1 MLGQKNKTH
10 IVVGKDLALL
20 TSSQTRA
27 DLAAGKI
34 GVFKNGVST
43 ATTDALA
50 AGDSFKVVY
59 MNVDSKIIES
69 PVYNYSQLKQ
79 KNAVNYAAGTEQ
91 KSYVGYNGT
100 TGSITAA
107 NSDIYHIHLVR
118 KDWSS
123 TWGEHANVK
132 LVAAYESDA
141 TATQTEIADA
151 LVTNAARTLLNE
163 KQKSG
168 TTVTKVGRINAA
180 TVTAANDLVNNATVV
195 NGSKVISSS
204 ATAQVATVTLTG
216 ASGTANI
223 AAAGGLTKLVTFGTD
238 LDTTAAAFVT
248 SHAAAYAAVGI
259 TVTSDD
265 DDIVF
270 TAAVAGTAFTAP
282 TIANASGDLAGS
294 VAATQANVKAFQYA
308 AGTDAVVVGDY
319 VRIGSVG
326 GGTALTSNVYKVAV
340 VSGTTGTATITLD
353 IEVLEASGTYA
364 AATSDIEVIPAAT
377 AAAANWGLMFQS
389 AAVKFSPGMFKYQNV
404 TFDVTLSEDF
414 GSTLVTENTSA
425 YKGIGTYR
433 EVAEVEWELRG
444 NRGEGYKV
452 ASFPVSLNL
461 NAQSDKTYDL
471 IYLHFEDDSTVTLDG
486 RSTSFH
492 SMLIATED
500 ASGQNPHTGLETIFG
515 IS

>member
-27 DLAAGKI
+27 NLVAGKI
-34 GVFKNGVST
+34 GVFKNGSST
-43 ATTDALA
+43 ANTSALS
-50 AGDSFKVVY
+50 AGDSFKIVY
-59 MNVDSKIIES
+59 MNVDGKIIES
-69 PVYNYSQLKQ
+69 PVYNYNQLKQ

-100 TGSITAA
+100 TGSIAVA
-107 NSDIYHIHLVR
+107 NSDIYHIHLTR

-141 TATQTEIADA
+141 IAAQTEIADA

-168 TTVTKVGRINAA
+168 TTVTKVGRINSAA
-180 TVTAANDLVNNATVV
+180 VTATNDFLGDATVV
-195 NGSKVISSS
+195 QNSKVFTVAESLAEDDGGVY
-204 ATAQVATVTLTG
+204 ATSTNL
-216 ASGTANI
+216 
-223 AAAGGLTKLVTFGTD
+223 
-238 LDTTAAAFVT
+238 
-248 SHAAAYAAVGI
+248 
-259 TVTSDD
+259 
-265 DDIVF
+265 
-270 TAAVAGTAFTAP
+270 
-282 TIANASGDLAGS
+282 
-294 VAATQANVKAFQYA
+294 
-308 AGTDAVVVGDY
+308 VVGDY

-326 GGTALTSNVYKVAV
+326 GGTALTSNVYKVTA
-340 VSGTTGTATITLD
+340 VSGIGEAVATVTVD
-353 IEVLEASGTYA
+353 IPILEASGTYA

-389 AAVKFSPGMFKYQNV
+389 APVRFSPGMFKYQNV
-404 TFDVTLSEDF
+404 TFDVTLSEAF

-452 ASFPVSLNL
+452 ASFPVQLNL
-461 NAQSDKTYDL
+461 NAQPDKTYDL

-500 ASGQNPHTGLETIFG
+500 ESSATAHTNLKTVFG

>member
-27 DLAAGKI
+27 NLVAGKI
-34 GVFKNGVST
+34 GVFKNGSST
-43 ATTDALA
+43 ANTDALA

-59 MNVDSKIIES
+59 MNVDGKIIES

-100 TGSITAA
+100 TGSITVA
-107 NSDIYHIHLVR
+107 NSDVYHIHLTR

-180 TVTAANDLVNNATVV
+180 TVTAANDFLGDATVV
-195 NGSKVISSS
+195 QNSKVF
-204 ATAQVATVTLTG
+204 TVAE
-216 ASGTANI
+216 
-223 AAAGGLTKLVTFGTD
+223 
-238 LDTTAAAFVT
+238 
-248 SHAAAYAAVGI
+248 
-259 TVTSDD
+259 
-265 DDIVF
+265 
-270 TAAVAGTAFTAP
+270 
-282 TIANASGDLAGS
+282 S
-294 VAATQANVKAFQYA
+294 VAEDDGGVYNA
-308 AGTDAVVVGDY
+308 AENLVVGDY
-319 VRIGSVG
+319 VRIGGVG
-326 GGTALTSNVYKVAV
+326 AGTALTSNVYKVTAI
-340 VSGTTGTATITLD
+340 SGLGTELATITVD
-353 IEVLEASGTYA
+353 VPILEASGTYA

-389 AAVKFSPGMFKYQNV
+389 APVRFSPGMFKYQNV
-404 TFDVTLSEDF
+404 TFDVTLSDAF

-452 ASFPVSLNL
+452 ASFPVQLNL

-492 SMLIATED
+492 SLLIATED
-500 ASGQNPHTGLETIFG
+500 ASSANPHTGLETIFG

>member
-27 DLAAGKI
+27 DLVAGKI
-34 GVFKNGVST
+34 GVFKNGSST
-43 ATTDALA
+43 ANTGALA

-59 MNVDSKIIES
+59 MNVDGKIIES

-100 TGSITAA
+100 TGSIAVE
-107 NSDIYHIHLVR
+107 NSDIYHIHLTR

-123 TWGEHANVK
+123 TWGEHPNVK

-168 TTVTKVGRINAA
+168 TTVTKVGRINSAA
-180 TVTAANDLVNNATVV
+180 VTATNDFLGDATVV
-195 NGSKVISSS
+195 QNSKVF
-204 ATAQVATVTLTG
+204 TVAESLAEDDAGVY
-216 ASGTANI
+216 N
-223 AAAGGLTKLVTFGTD
+223 AAANLL
-238 LDTTAAAFVT
+238 
-248 SHAAAYAAVGI
+248 
-259 TVTSDD
+259 
-265 DDIVF
+265 
-270 TAAVAGTAFTAP
+270 
-282 TIANASGDLAGS
+282 
-294 VAATQANVKAFQYA
+294 
-308 AGTDAVVVGDY
+308 VGDY
-319 VRIGSVG
+319 VRIGGVG
-326 GGTALTSNVYKVAV
+326 AGTALTSNVYKVTAIF
-340 VSGTTGTATITLD
+340 GLGTALATINVD
-353 IEVLEASGTYA
+353 VPILEASGTYA

-389 AAVKFSPGMFKYQNV
+389 APVRFSPGMFKYQNV
-404 TFDVTLSEDF
+404 TFDVMLSEAF

-452 ASFPVSLNL
+452 ASFPVQLNL

-492 SMLIATED
+492 SLLIATEVTST
-500 ASGQNPHTGLETIFG
+500 ATPHTGLKTIFG